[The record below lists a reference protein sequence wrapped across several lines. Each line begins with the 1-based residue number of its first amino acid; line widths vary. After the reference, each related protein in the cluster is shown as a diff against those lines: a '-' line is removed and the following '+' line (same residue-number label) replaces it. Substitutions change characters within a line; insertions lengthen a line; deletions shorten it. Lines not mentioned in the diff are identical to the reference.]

1 MILITKADP
10 QDAPILTKLAIGA
23 KRHWNYPERWMELWL
38 PQLTFSPE
46 YFQANES
53 WVVEQ
58 DGVPIAFSTVQE
70 RNGNFWIEN
79 MWVLPEYMG
88 QGVGKKLF
96 TYALNLARERGYK
109 SLQLE
114 ADPKAVGFYKK
125 MGLHIIGEHQ
135 YELDGQPRVLPLME
149 IKL

>member
-10 QDAPILTKLAIGA
+10 QDAPILTKLAIAA